1 MPAASVEPPKPTARR
16 SFAGQCSFRKMH
28 GIIRGYTCLLSR
40 QACTSYLEVV
50 LQAIVTTPIA
60 ERQAEPGGD
69 FARKR
74 MKRSTEMTLEKVY
87 DRYRWPSDEIIAGI
101 CTLHRE
107 MSPGELHVYGP
118 CISAVVTADVCHVL
132 R

>member
-1 MPAASVEPPKPTARR
+1 M
-16 SFAGQCSFRKMH
+16 
-28 GIIRGYTCLLSR
+28 IREQSHVLSR
-40 QACTSYLEVV
+40 QACTSHQKVV
-50 LQAIVTTPIA
+50 LRAVVKMPIA

-107 MSPGELHVYGP
+107 MSPGKHHVHSM
-118 CISAVVTADVCHVL
+118 CST
-132 R
+132 

>member
-1 MPAASVEPPKPTARR
+1 M
-16 SFAGQCSFRKMH
+16 
-28 GIIRGYTCLLSR
+28 
-40 QACTSYLEVV
+40 
-50 LQAIVTTPIA
+50 LQAIFTTPIA

-107 MSPGELHVYGP
+107 MSPGELHIYGS
-118 CISAVVTADVCHVL
+118 CIFAVVNADVCHVL
-132 R
+132 L

>member
-1 MPAASVEPPKPTARR
+1 M
-16 SFAGQCSFRKMH
+16 
-28 GIIRGYTCLLSR
+28 
-40 QACTSYLEVV
+40 
-50 LQAIVTTPIA
+50 PIA

-107 MSPGELHVYGP
+107 MSPGELHAHSI
-118 CISAVVTADVCHVL
+118 CSRLLHVRGRIL
-132 R
+132 SRKIQTGSVILAGRVKLWFEEQRRLQSPQHTSHRQ